1 MAWPS
6 SRLGAKKRNRVAKDH
21 GFMVVRFKVVGWWLR
36 LRARANERMTR
47 KIKSEVIENVI
58 GAVPEKR

>member
-1 MAWPS
+1 MA
-6 SRLGAKKRNRVAKDH
+6 AVAS
-21 GFMVVRFKVVGWWLR
+21 
-36 LRARANERMTR
+36 ERMTR